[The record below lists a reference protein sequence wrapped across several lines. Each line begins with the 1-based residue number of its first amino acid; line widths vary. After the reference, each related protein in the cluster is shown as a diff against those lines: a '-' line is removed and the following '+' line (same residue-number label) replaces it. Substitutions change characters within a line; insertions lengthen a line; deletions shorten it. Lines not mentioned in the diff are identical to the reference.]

1 MAAEAEWKPDVK
13 DMEKESW
20 LDYVD
25 EFDYATWEPWQHGD
39 HRPLPPRL
47 VHVPRR
53 THVVCSSYSDW
64 RAHVREW
71 QAEHQVSDTDLSFF
85 DLEPEGTGYYEI
97 FLQFLEY
104 ASGPLR
110 DPEEGARLEAV
121 RELFRQAGYYS
132 REEEDAQLEAR
143 LTERAA
149 EIRVEQLELERQA
162 RQHRVKKLEQLKGQ
176 KKRRFRL
183 VQLARSEKSAARAGL
198 RAIKRSRGGGALTL
212 VEAACGEAVLEKV
225 LGASQ
230 IRLAELLADLRKTE
244 AKIETLEEEL
254 GPISERPCASP
265 GPASPLSPT
274 QSQ

>member
-1 MAAEAEWKPDVK
+1 MAAEAER
-13 DMEKESW
+13 W

-53 THVVCSSYSDW
+53 TYVISSSYADW

-71 QAEHQVSDTDLSFF
+71 QAEHQVSNTDLSFF
-85 DLEPEGTGYYEI
+85 DLEPEGPGYYEI

-110 DPEEGARLEAV
+110 DPVEGARLEAV
-121 RELFRQAGYYS
+121 RKLFRQAGYYS
-132 REEEDAQLEAR
+132 REEEDAQLER
-143 LTERAA
+143 
-149 EIRVEQLELERQA
+149 QRQA

-176 KKRRFRL
+176 QKRRFRL

-198 RAIKRSRGGGALTL
+198 RAIKRARGGGALTL

-230 IRLAELLADLRKTE
+230 IRIAECLGDLRKTE